1 MRRWDHDNCRPT
13 RWSPKLAPN
22 ATLDPDDHETTLPR
36 LLTRLGD
43 TNSLPLT
50 PSTSQFKSLHNTYS
64 WLRHCSYSL
73 HPQRCSHHSYSLLI
87 SLVDVRSVLQRQVL
101 VTRSTLGGLDLL
113 ALITYATSLGL
124 LAYTDNLRNDA
135 GHVYTVAGQTSV
147 VNNVQKQQHG
157 PINYATI
164 TTLQVSNLDQDR
176 SHCRKGSPHFPLNY
190 LIVKHNRPLKLY
202 NWVLKVSGTC
212 MKVLQILMQET
223 SASVWYQIHEL
234 MCQYPHKIKKWPASW
249 EDGTCRE
256 SLNDIRVSC
265 HYFFY

>member
-1 MRRWDHDNCRPT
+1 MKAGNSPNLFSAGLYPGPRWG
-13 RWSPKLAPN
+13 L
-22 ATLDPDDHETTLPR
+22 TTLPR

-50 PSTSQFKSLHNTYS
+50 PSASQFKSLHNTYS

-135 GHVYTVAGQTSV
+135 GHVYTVVGQTSV

-176 SHCRKGSPHFPLNY
+176 SHCRKGSKGESPLSTQLPNC
-190 LIVKHNRPLKLY
+190 KAQP
-202 NWVLKVSGTC
+202 T
-212 MKVLQILMQET
+212 T
-223 SASVWYQIHEL
+223 
-234 MCQYPHKIKKWPASW
+234 
-249 EDGTCRE
+249 
-256 SLNDIRVSC
+256 
-265 HYFFY
+265 